1 MRNAITTIALVLA
14 VAGAAPVHAQQGA
27 RPGTVQL
34 RNVAEKEVTDTD
46 ATGKT
51 TTRRVPASKAAP
63 GEEVIYTSTFRN
75 IGAKPAGDIVV
86 SNPIPPHTTYVGG
99 SAFGDNAV
107 IAFSTDGGKS
117 WAPADKLKV
126 RTADGKER
134 LAAVTDITHV
144 RWSYRGELP
153 PARESSVG
161 FRVTVN

>member
-1 MRNAITTIALVLA
+1 MRSAITSLALVLA
-14 VAGAAPVHAQQGA
+14 FAGAAPLHAQQA
-27 RPGTVQL
+27 AKAGTIQL
-34 RNVAEKEVTDTD
+34 RNVAEKEVTETD
-46 ATGKT
+46 AGGKAVAH
-51 TTRRVPASKAAP
+51 RVPAAKAVP

-75 IGAKPAGDIVV
+75 IGARPAGDIVV

-99 SAFGDNAV
+99 SAFGDNTA

-126 RTADGKER
+126 RAADGKER
-134 LAAVTDITHV
+134 PAAVTDITHV
-144 RWSYRGELP
+144 RWTYRGELP

>member
-1 MRNAITTIALVLA
+1 MRNAITSIAILLA
-14 VAGAAPVHAQQGA
+14 AAGAAPVHAQPA
-27 RPGTVQL
+27 AKPGSVQL
-34 RNVAEKEVTDTD
+34 RNVAEKDVVETD
-46 ATGKT
+46 AAGKT
-51 TTRRVPASKAAP
+51 VTKRVPAAKAAP
-63 GEEVIYTSTFRN
+63 GEEVIYTSTFKN

-107 IAFSTDGGKS
+107 IAFCTDGGKS

-126 RTADGKER
+126 RSADGKER
-134 LAAVTDITHV
+134 PAAVTDITHV